1 MEKVRGNKESAN
13 SPPMHPSTN
22 KSMAVRR
29 NDGASTNNYQV
40 SPQATFSGAA
50 GENHEYVVQGEGTRP
65 SNRMH
70 SDDLLHILPPQMTA
84 EDMARLF
91 KNPQQQQQQPA
102 HYKPSVDISEQQRI
116 EDRERQTEDEVS
128 KSEQETDKVLQ
139 ELERARQ
146 KAPLRPPPSS
156 GSPPR
161 HEAKVKV
168 EETEKPVISK
178 LPSEP
183 TMNNLQAA
191 DDDSGSDLKG
201 QLTKEIHEMAEEVR
215 RKSKRPETDEVL
227 FDDEDSSLPYDPN
240 LVCPKCGRQYRV
252 GEIQKLKRHMVEFC
266 TGKR

>member
-1 MEKVRGNKESAN
+1 MEKVRAYKESAN

-22 KSMAVRR
+22 KPSMAMRR
-29 NDGASTNNYQV
+29 NDGASSNNYQV
-40 SPQATFSGAA
+40 SPQATSSSAA
-50 GENHEYVVQGEGTRP
+50 GGNQEYVVQGEGTHP

-70 SDDLLHILPPQMTA
+70 TDDLLHILPPQMTA

-91 KNPQQQQQQPA
+91 KNPQQQPA
-102 HYKPSVDISEQQRI
+102 HYKPSVDISEQQQI
-116 EDRERQTEDEVS
+116 EEERQTEEEVS
-128 KSEQETDKVLQ
+128 KSAQETDKVLQ

-178 LPSEP
+178 LPSEQ
-183 TMNNLQAA
+183 TLNNLQAA

-201 QLTKEIHEMAEEVR
+201 QLTKEIHEVAEEVR
-215 RKSKRPETDEVL
+215 RRNRRPDTNEVI
-227 FDDEDSSLPYDPN
+227 FDDKDSSLPYDPN

-252 GEIQKLKRHMVEFC
+252 GEIQKLKRHINEFC